1 MNVDDIKK
9 LAKQLKEKQEELDRR
24 ERAIESVMPIGTK
37 ILAETGQNAID
48 SIVEKLSQAFKEQ
61 SYDQLTSAVN
71 EMVSKDFSELLEK
84 QTKSIQLVS
93 AKSEIYDT
101 LREVKRLISTVN
113 NLKVDG
119 GFNQSEFTKQLNIT
133 VSKVVNLA
141 IKQNEVPS
149 QTEYQRTAQGKINTV
164 TEQYSDYT
172 LTHTWSYDS
181 NGRLKSVRT
190 VKK

>member
-1 MNVDDIKK
+1 MNVEDIKK

-48 SIVEKLSQAFKEQ
+48 AIVEKLSQAFKEQ
-61 SYDQLTSAVN
+61 SYEQLTTAVN

-84 QTKSIQLVS
+84 QTKSIQSVS

-101 LREVKRLISTVN
+101 LREVKRLISTVK

-119 GFNQSEFTKQLNIT
+119 GFDQSEFTKQLNTT
-133 VSKVVNLA
+133 VSKVVNIA
-141 IKQNEVPS
+141 IRKNEVPS
-149 QTEYQRTAQGKINTV
+149 KTEYKRTAKGKISTV

-190 VKK
+190 VRK